1 MTHGLLILMCL
12 ANISLINL
20 EWTKRFCY
28 HENQCPS
35 AHLGTKVNSQMRGLL
50 MTLVKGILLL
60 ASPNIGIPIESTYGI
75 STYIYHEHQP
85 NDRQIHHTWMVWAIV
100 QRTGFFAWSSPFL
113 SYDQLVVRWWLGPQ
127 SCFRCYCLPWGYCL
141 ACSFS
146 WTRSASCCVLLAG
159 LLCLPCWLFP
169 YFLGLSVSG
178 PSSGL
183 SSWFCPPPVPRS
195 FWVGLWWGRG
205 PGCYRSVLAVLC
217 PGSLVGLPFLW
228 ASSWPLFL
236 SLSWS
241 CLRVPS
247 NVRF

>member
-1 MTHGLLILMCL
+1 MFGVLCGTTPVSTVAPGRFARKGATAAVTGIGTNQGRSFPSQDTTVGEVRDCRRWWFIHSPREYCKYMGVSENSGTPKSSILGCPYFWKHPYVSITLM
-12 ANISLINL
+12 L
-20 EWTKRFCY
+20 ESRVY
-28 HENQCPS
+28 D
-35 AHLGTKVNSQMRGLL
+35 V
-50 MTLVKGILLL
+50 LLL
-60 ASPNIGIPIESTYGI
+60 Y
-75 STYIYHEHQP
+75 
-85 NDRQIHHTWMVWAIV
+85 
-100 QRTGFFAWSSPFL
+100 F
-113 SYDQLVVRWWLGPQ
+113 LVVRSWVGPQ
-127 SCFRCYCLPWGYCL
+127 SCFRCYCLPGGYCL

-183 SSWFCPPPVPRS
+183 PSWFCPPPVPRS
-195 FWVGLWWGRG
+195 FWVGLWWGCG
-205 PGCYRSVLAVLC
+205 PGCYRSVLALVC
-217 PGSLVGLPFLW
+217 PRSLVGLPFLW

-236 SLSWS
+236 SLSWP